1 MKSRIAWLAAVS
13 IAASLSF
20 VGCTN
25 DTYTNNNKNANANA
39 NVATPL
45 AAATPTPGMS
55 RREYTEKQAAEE
67 RERAK
72 QSKDTIGDTL
82 DDAWIHTKIV
92 AQLIADAST
101 PERKINV
108 DVVDNVV
115 TLRGTVDTAEAKAE
129 AGKIAKETDGVK
141 LVKNQLQ
148 VAPAAK
154 ATPKPAKT
162 K

>member
-1 MKSRIAWLAAVS
+1 MKLRVALLAAVL
-13 IAASLSF
+13 IAASLSLI
-20 VGCTN
+20 GCTTTE
-25 DTYTNNNKNANANA
+25 TYTNKNA
-39 NVATPL
+39 NVATPV
-45 AAATPTPGMS
+45 AVATPTPTPGTS
-55 RREYTEKQAAEE
+55 RAEYTEKQAAEE

-92 AQLIADAST
+92 AKLIADTAT

-108 DVVDNVV
+108 DVVDNLV
-115 TLRGTVDTAEAKAE
+115 TLRGTVDSAEQKAE
-129 AGKIAKETDGVK
+129 AEKIAKETEGVK
-141 LVKNQLQ
+141 SVKNQLQ

-154 ATPKPAKT
+154 ATPKSAKT